1 MSSHRVQLF
10 LRGLLV
16 GMLFVMGTSS
26 LRECQG
32 GEGRRQPTFELKKFR
47 GKVVSYAAALEDQ
60 LGIALVEPTGSD
72 LFALVTDEGNI
83 LPLLPT
89 ESAQLFSADS
99 RIRDRPMEIT
109 ARVYDK
115 TPGLH
120 VIEVHSIKAGKL
132 NEIYY
137 WCEIC
142 SIKMYRLK
150 DCDCCQGPIE
160 LREHPVGESF
170 RVTNKPDPKP

>member
-1 MSSHRVQLF
+1 MSSHRLPPFRRCLLLGLAF
-10 LRGLLV
+10 LAVPSLL
-16 GMLFVMGTSS
+16 
-26 LRECQG
+26 ECQA
-32 GEGRRQPTFELKKFR
+32 EETSREPSFKLKQFR
-47 GKVVSYAAALEDQ
+47 GKVVLYGAALEEQ
-60 LGIALVEPTGSD
+60 LGIALEEPIASE
-72 LFALVTDEGNI
+72 LYALVTDKGEI

-89 ESAQLFSADS
+89 GSALLFSADP
-99 RIRDRPMEIT
+99 RTRDRPMQIT
-109 ARVYDK
+109 ARVYEK

-120 VIEVHSIKAGKL
+120 VIEVHSIKDGKL
-132 NEIYY
+132 HEIYY

-170 RVTNKPDPKP
+170 RVTNKPKP